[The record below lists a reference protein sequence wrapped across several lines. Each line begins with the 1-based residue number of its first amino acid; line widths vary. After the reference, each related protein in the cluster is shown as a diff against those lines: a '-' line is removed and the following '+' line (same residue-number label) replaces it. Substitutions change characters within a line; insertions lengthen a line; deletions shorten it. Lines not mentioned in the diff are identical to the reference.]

1 MKKNLDQPEVEI
13 PSSETNQEI
22 KEFGF
27 IKSEVNF
34 TRLPFFAL
42 SRGGLKKQGE
52 IEYKDTVERNGERL
66 DILWR
71 VTANIRYGY
80 PGPFDKKVHKAIEF
94 LISQKGFPIE
104 NPITFSFY
112 ELCKL
117 MNINNS
123 GRTKRMI
130 KDALIRTKLTGI
142 ESQGSFYY
150 KGEKRWVDDI
160 FNLYDRVI
168 FVGETFPDGKTADRN
183 YLFLSDW
190 YLKSLNSF
198 YVKPLDFDYY
208 SSLQSTL
215 SGRLYEFLSVQF
227 YGLQGKS
234 YSTEYH
240 RLCQLLPIVKQKY
253 LSKAKENLKSAH
265 EELKDTKF
273 LRQITWKEIEKGNW
287 IVTYYPG
294 ERTKKEFDKFKFKEQ
309 LELKLPTSSNLS
321 TRNEKQLLST
331 VKTDMME
338 QLSRRGVTKIIAQ
351 QLTNDH
357 SIEQIRKQIEI
368 FDYLV
373 ENKSP
378 LIANN
383 PAGFLR
389 KSIEDNYQTPKEYI
403 DQQNKKEKEK
413 ESKDH
418 KERWLRH
425 REKLIKQD
433 IANWDLIPLEKRIEG
448 RLEFWITGETMNGR
462 KPTPEQIEIKKQ
474 ELIDSLP
481 KTDEDK
487 FEYLSQSY
495 SETPPDDF
503 E

>member
-1 MKKNLDQPEVEI
+1 MKENLNQLEVEI
-13 PSSETNQEI
+13 TNSETNQEI

-52 IEYKDTVERNGERL
+52 IEYKDTIERNGEKL
-66 DILWR
+66 EILWR

-94 LISQKGFPIE
+94 LISKKGFPVE

-123 GRTKRMI
+123 GRTKKMI
-130 KDALIRTKLTGI
+130 KDALIRTKLAGI
-142 ESQGSFYY
+142 ESRGSFYY

-208 SSLQSTL
+208 RSLQSTL

-234 YSTEYH
+234 YSTDYH

-265 EELKDTKF
+265 RELKNTKF
-273 LRQITWKEIEKGNW
+273 LRQVTWKEIEKGKW
-287 IVTYYPG
+287 IITYYPG
-294 ERTKKEFDKFKFKEQ
+294 ERIRKEFNKFEFKEQ
-309 LELKLPTSSNLS
+309 LELKLPTPNELS

-331 VKTDMME
+331 FETDMMK
-338 QLSRRGVTKIIAQ
+338 QLSRRGVTKITAQ
-351 QLTNDH
+351 QLINDY
-357 SIEQIRKQIEI
+357 SIEQIQKQIEI
-368 FDYLV
+368 FDCLV

-378 LIANN
+378 LIAKN

-389 KSIEDNYQTPKEYI
+389 RSIEENYQPPAEY
-403 DQQNKKEKEK
+403 N
-413 ESKDH
+413 
-418 KERWLRH
+418 
-425 REKLIKQD
+425 
-433 IANWDLIPLEKRIEG
+433 
-448 RLEFWITGETMNGR
+448 
-462 KPTPEQIEIKKQ
+462 KKQ
-474 ELIDSLP
+474 EREILEQKRTQERVEKEAEQSRLDDIQRQVDEYRDSLNDEERQLLRQKAVELIDG
-481 KTDEDK
+481 DK
-487 FEYLSQSY
+487 SIKKAFVTEHLIRAK
-495 SETPPDDF
+495 ENDIIR
-503 E
+503 ERLKLE